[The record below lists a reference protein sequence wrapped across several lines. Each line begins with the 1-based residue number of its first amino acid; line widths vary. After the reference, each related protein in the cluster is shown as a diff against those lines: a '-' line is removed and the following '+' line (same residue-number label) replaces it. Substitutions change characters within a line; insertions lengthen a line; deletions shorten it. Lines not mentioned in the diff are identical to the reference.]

1 MKARPSASQQKEHM
15 RTLSTRRWV
24 IGLLAV
30 AGAQLGHAQLPPVPT
45 AQTAA
50 KGSSAAKAPA
60 ATGCLI
66 AEFRT
71 IGLSV
76 HNPADRYD
84 RAWNWLRVNAKR
96 CSLEQLQTVN
106 NNRASWLGSSDS
118 PEIMG
123 FVDAIIEYRTQGD
136 EDGLKA
142 LYSSKPIEMGSV
154 TVTTGLP
161 ERPAPL
167 VQPGNSS
174 MPNGIYMPQP
184 MPYMAPVAPPADHA
198 PQAVPGV
205 R

>member
-1 MKARPSASQQKEHM
+1 MRNISTSQWAM
-15 RTLSTRRWV
+15 GALTM
-24 IGLLAV
+24 GLAIQ
-30 AGAQLGHAQLPPVPT
+30 AHAQLPPVPT

-50 KGSSAAKAPA
+50 KSTATAKAPA
-60 ATGCLI
+60 APGCLI

-76 HNPADRYD
+76 HNPLDRYD
-84 RAWNWLRVNAKR
+84 RAWDWLRANAKR
-96 CSLEQLQTVN
+96 CSLEQLQAVS

-123 FVDAIIEYRTQGD
+123 FVDAIIEYRSQGN

-184 MPYMAPVAPPADHA
+184 MPYMAPVAPPAGHA
-198 PQAVPGV
+198 PQAAPGV